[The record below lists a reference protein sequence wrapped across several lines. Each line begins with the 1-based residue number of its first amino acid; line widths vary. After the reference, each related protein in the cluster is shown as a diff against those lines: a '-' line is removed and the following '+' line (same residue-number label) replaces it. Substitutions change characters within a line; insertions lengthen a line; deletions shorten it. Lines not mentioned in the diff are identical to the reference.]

1 MEEKAAAPGING
13 AGAAGSAR
21 QEVLKKL
28 EEFSNRNIRLWTE
41 NGKLK
46 FRAAAGLMTADDKSY
61 LKANKKEVIACLLD
75 DHAVLEN
82 DDAGQFEPFP
92 LTEIQQAYVLGRNP
106 AFPYGGTAC
115 HIYLEFEYDTL
126 DPERVEAVWNT
137 LIARHP
143 MLRATMS
150 ADGYQQVMEKA
161 PVFRVL
167 RQDYEDKD
175 KAALG
180 RDEIKAAYD
189 HKIYDTGK
197 WPLFTVA
204 VTRAPENAVLH
215 LSMEFVAADWTSIW
229 TVLSEF
235 ERLYFEP
242 DTVLPALHVRF
253 RDYVIAKRKMRGG
266 SRFYRDREY
275 WMRRLDTLPP
285 APELP
290 TLEDADNKNVRFRRE
305 QFLIA
310 KADWDRFC
318 DYARKAGT
326 TPAAAVMA
334 AYAGTLA
341 RWSRNKDFCLNLSIL
356 NRLSLHPEI
365 GSIVGDFTASSLLEV
380 NSRMEQSF
388 AALASSLNQR
398 LFDDLDHRS
407 FTGVSVLRAMQQ
419 RGGRDTLM
427 PFVFTGAIGLIDL
440 EKSTLHGKLNDRGIS
455 QTAQVFMDCQAM
467 DSRDGLNIN
476 LDSRI
481 GVFPE
486 GLPEDIASS
495 MKALLTALSHSS
507 EQWTK
512 EPFTMQLPDWQ
523 RECIEQSNRTAYPE
537 REHLLHTEVLKQ
549 ITENPWRLAIAD
561 GEQEWSGGELY
572 RASQAICAALLDRGV
587 KKGDR
592 VAILLPKSRWQTA
605 SCLGILSIGA
615 TYVPADIEQGENRLA
630 SILKGSGAVLA
641 ISDRENEGKLPA
653 AFPTLLIENVRAGE
667 KDAGDGPE
675 LLALA
680 EEISPGDTAYIIYTS
695 GSAGEPK
702 GVAMAHEA
710 AVNTIEAVNR
720 LFGVTEKDSVLQIS
734 QLNFDLSVYD
744 LFGVL
749 GAGGAL
755 VIPAGK
761 DYRNP
766 AKWVQLMNQYGVT
779 LWNSVPAL
787 LQLLLIYKQ
796 YNSSAKIGELKRIF
810 LSGDWIPTEMPSE
823 IKGLFPGALVVSMGG
838 ATEGGIWSNYHICL
852 EEEDASFRKS
862 IPYGKPL
869 PNQGFRILD
878 AFGEESPVWVPGE
891 LCISGKSLASS
902 YWGRPDLSE
911 KAFVLWKGQRIYR
924 TGDIGCWHPN
934 GEMEFLGRVD
944 NQVKIRGH
952 RVELGEIEEVVKKQL
967 GASECAAVV
976 FGDGNEKNIAVLIV
990 KNRLENE
997 GGDSSV
1003 ENTEEIKKIL
1013 GNWLPSY
1020 MLPSVYLF
1028 DSNMPLT
1035 ANGKLDN
1042 KAIKKRAEVAL
1053 SEASGTNPG
1062 NSAISASEE
1071 KVLAVIREAFGF
1083 ENLGLDQNF
1092 YEAGANS
1099 LMLARAAGSLNQEIE
1114 CAAAF
1119 DSWLVQLL
1127 NAPTA
1132 REAAA
1137 FAAAENSKKTDAAA
1151 ENCAAAEDTGIALEN
1166 TEGAEAL
1173 CVVFAEGIEAELMT
1187 DLRNR
1192 KGLGLIR
1199 VGRSTDAEE
1208 IAERTLEH
1216 VGEGLRVSF
1225 LAYDRDMNACLK
1237 AASALVTRGLIPY
1250 SVNIFESDSEI
1261 ETESGILYVG
1271 DVNFGL
1277 VYSTPEDAEDIK
1289 DILGDCCAGEI
1300 KVQNCRSVENRLEFL
1315 RRVLQE
1321 G

>member
-1 MEEKAAAPGING
+1 MERKMEEKIATHSIDSTYI
-13 AGAAGSAR
+13 AGNVR

-46 FRAAAGLMTADDKSY
+46 FRAAAGLMTEEDKSY
-61 LKANKKEVIACLLD
+61 LKENKEAVIACLLD
-75 DHAVLEN
+75 DNIVLEN
-82 DDAGQFEPFP
+82 DDDRQFEPFP

-126 DPERVEAVWNT
+126 DSERVETVWNT

-167 RQDYEDKD
+167 HKDYEDKD
-175 KAALG
+175 AAASG

-197 WPLFTVA
+197 WPLFTVV

-215 LSMEFVAADWTSIW
+215 LSMEFVTADWTSIW

-235 ERLYFEP
+235 ETLYFEP
-242 DTVLPALHVRF
+242 NTILPAINVRF
-253 RDYVIAKRKMRGG
+253 RDYVIAERKMRGG
-266 SRFYRDREY
+266 GRFYRDREY

-290 TLEDADNKNVRFRRE
+290 ILENEDNKNVRFRRD

-310 KADWDRFC
+310 KEDWDRFC
-318 DYARKAGT
+318 DYARNAGT

-380 NSRMEQSF
+380 NSRSEQNFSE
-388 AALASSLNQR
+388 LASSLNRR

-407 FTGVSVLRAMQQ
+407 FTGVNVLRAMQQ
-419 RGGRDTLM
+419 RGNRNALM

-440 EKSTLHGKLNDRGIS
+440 EKSTLYGKLNDRGIS

-467 DSRDGLNIN
+467 DSSYGLNIN

-495 MKALLTALSHSS
+495 MKALLTALSRSS

-512 EPFTMQLPDWQ
+512 EPFTIPLPNWQ
-523 RECIEQSNRTAYPE
+523 SECIERSNRTAYPE
-537 REHLLHTEVLKQ
+537 REHLLHTEVLKR
-549 ITENPWRLAIAD
+549 ITEDPLRLAIAD
-561 GEQEWSGGELY
+561 EEQEWSGGELY

-592 VAILLPKSRWQTA
+592 VAILLPKSRWQAA
-605 SCLGILSIGA
+605 SCLGILSVGA
-615 TYVPADIEQGENRLA
+615 VYVPADIEQGENRLA
-630 SILKGSGAVLA
+630 SILRGSGAVLV
-641 ISDRENEGKLPA
+641 ISDGENKGKLPTD
-653 AFPTLLIENVRAGE
+653 FPTLLIENIRVE
-667 KDAGDGPE
+667 ENDSSKSLE

-680 EEISPGDTAYIIYTS
+680 EGISPCDTAYIVYTS
-695 GSAGEPK
+695 GSTGEPK
-702 GVAMAHEA
+702 GVEMAHNA

-720 LFGVTEKDSVLQIS
+720 LFGVTEEDIALQIS

-755 VIPAGK
+755 IIPSEK

-766 AKWVQLMNQYGVT
+766 AKWVQLMNRYGVT

-796 YNSSAKIGELKRIF
+796 YNGSVEISELKKIF
-810 LSGDWIPTEMPSE
+810 LSGDWIPIAMPSK
-823 IKGLFPGALVVSMGG
+823 IKELFPDSLVVSMGG

-852 EEEDASFRKS
+852 EKEEASFNKS

-878 AFGEESPVWVPGE
+878 TFGEETPVWVPGE

-952 RVELGEIEEVVKKQL
+952 RIELGEIEEVVKKQL

-976 FGDGNEKNIAVLIV
+976 FGDGNEKSIAVLIV
-990 KNRLENE
+990 KNRLEDE
-997 GGDSSV
+997 DFV
-1003 ENTEEIKKIL
+1003 AENTEEIKKIL
-1013 GNWLPSY
+1013 AEWLPFY

-1028 DSNMPLT
+1028 DSAMPLT
-1035 ANGKLDN
+1035 VNGKVDN
-1042 KAIKKRAEVAL
+1042 ETIKKRAEEML
-1053 SEASGTNPG
+1053 SEASGTNIG
-1062 NSAISASEE
+1062 NSEISAMEE
-1071 KVLAVIREAFGF
+1071 KILAVIREAFGF
-1083 ENLGLDQNF
+1083 ENLGIDQNF

-1114 CAAAF
+1114 CSAAF

-1137 FAAAENSKKTDAAA
+1137 FVEAENSKKSDAVT
-1151 ENCAAAEDTGIALEN
+1151 ETCEAAEDTGITLEN
-1166 TEGAEAL
+1166 AEGAKAF
-1173 CVVFAEGIEAELMT
+1173 CAVFAGRIEAELIKE
-1187 DLRNR
+1187 LRNR
-1192 KGLGLIR
+1192 KELGLIR
-1199 VGRSTDAEE
+1199 IGRSVDAEQ
-1208 IAERTLEH
+1208 IAEYALEH
-1216 VGEGLRVSF
+1216 VGEGLRISF
-1225 LAYDRDMNACLK
+1225 LAYDRDMSVCLK
-1237 AASALVTRGLIPY
+1237 SASALMTRGLIPY
-1250 SVNIFESDSEI
+1250 SVNIFESDSE
-1261 ETESGILYVG
+1261 TEMESELLYVG
-1271 DVNFGL
+1271 DINFGL
-1277 VYSTPEDAEDIK
+1277 VHSAPEDAEEIK
-1289 DILGDCCAGEI
+1289 DILSDCCAGEI
-1300 KVQNCRSVENRLEFL
+1300 EVQDCRSIENRLEFL
-1315 RRVLQE
+1315 NRML
-1321 G
+1321 